1 MLRSGLVSVTFRK
14 LSPREIVDLA
24 AQAGLE
30 AIEWGGD
37 VHCPPGRVHL
47 ARKIATM
54 TREEG
59 LRVGSYGSYY
69 RLASETQTPFEQ
81 VVETAV
87 ALEAPTIRVWAGSK
101 GSDKADAAYRDAV
114 TDEAVRI
121 ADLAGKA
128 GLRVAFEFHGNTLTD
143 TNESAVSLLQQAN
156 HENLAIYWQPPN
168 GRDREYRLQGLRAVL
183 PWLVNIHA
191 FTWRFEPRQRLAL
204 AEGRA
209 EWLEYLKI
217 TASTGRDHYV
227 MLEFVRDDSPQAML
241 QDAATLRQ
249 WLGELQ

>member
-14 LSPREIVDLA
+14 LPPREIVDLSA
-24 AQAGLE
+24 KAGLE

-37 VHCPPGRVHL
+37 VHCPPGQPGL
-47 ARKIATM
+47 AREVARM
-54 TREEG
+54 TREAG
-59 LRVGSYGSYY
+59 LQIGSYGSYY
-69 RLASETQTPFEQ
+69 RLATEAQAPFEQ

-101 GSDKADAAYRDAV
+101 GSDKGAPAYRDAV
-114 TDEAVRI
+114 AGEASQL
-121 ADLAGKA
+121 AELAGKA

-143 TNESAVSLLQQAN
+143 TNESALALLRQAN
-156 HENLAIYWQPPN
+156 HQDLGIYWQPQN
-168 GRDREYRLQGLRAVL
+168 GRDREYCLQGLRTVL

-191 FTWRFEPRQRLAL
+191 FTWRFEPRRRLAL

-209 EWLEYLKI
+209 DWLEYLK
-217 TASTGRDHYV
+217 AAGSTGRDHYV
-227 MLEFVRDDSPQAML
+227 MLEFVRDDSPDAML

-249 WLGELQ
+249 WLGELP